1 MAAGPVA
8 ERNQGK
14 AKISHFLCTTSIEN
28 PEFVLKH
35 TFLASSD
42 RGKSDGFPYPLFKID
57 EFLGTHDKATK

>member
-14 AKISHFLCTTSIEN
+14 AKISHFLCTTSIKN

-35 TFLASSD
+35 GFGPHVT
-42 RGKSDGFPYPLFKID
+42 GTKNDGFPYQLFKID
-57 EFLGTHDKATK
+57 GFLGTHDKATE